1 LHEIAGCS
9 ARQRGP
15 EQPEFRTPLPVV
27 TSADLN
33 IDRKCLID
41 SNFFVA
47 PSAGC
52 VPTKTQRSIS
62 FSFES
67 AEELRAAF
75 HQFGADARHIAIITF
90 PVQRLPFDNGPNQRI
105 DSGIPRQRVVAR

>member
-1 LHEIAGCS
+1 LLRLPIS
-9 ARQRGP
+9 ALT
-15 EQPEFRTPLPVV
+15 E
-27 TSADLN
+27 N
-33 IDRKCLID
+33 ILID
-41 SNFFVA
+41 SIHFA
-47 PSAGC
+47 TWSAGRE
-52 VPTKTQRSIS
+52 PTKTQRSIS

-105 DSGIPRQRVVAR
+105 DSGIPRQRAFAR

>member
-1 LHEIAGCS
+1 
-9 ARQRGP
+9 
-15 EQPEFRTPLPVV
+15 LPVV
-27 TSADLN
+27 LQGSVGPNNLN
-33 IDRKCLID
+33 SEHHCPSLRLPISTLTESVLID
-41 SNFFVA
+41 SNFFVG

-75 HQFGADARHIAIITF
+75 HQFGADARHIAIITL
-90 PVQRLPFDNGPNQRI
+90 PLKRLPFDNGPKRRI
-105 DSGIPRQRVVAR
+105 DNGIPRQRVVAR